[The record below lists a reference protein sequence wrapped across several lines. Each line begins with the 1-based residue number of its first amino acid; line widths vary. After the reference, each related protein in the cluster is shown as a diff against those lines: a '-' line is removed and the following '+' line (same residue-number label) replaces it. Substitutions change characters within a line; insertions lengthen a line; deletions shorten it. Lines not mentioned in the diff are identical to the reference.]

1 MCNELI
7 VDFPERSC
15 RCSYSMRPCGDRE
28 GNYLMRHYGD
38 HEGNNYDAVREGCSS
53 PRRHLALSRGC
64 TRSSDDNFDM
74 QSHRHGQPEMSNDET
89 KRGDHNNHRSR
100 TRSCHDSSSR
110 SRIHTSRSRSC
121 DPPLI
126 VGSRSLHFADTS
138 SLYIVTK
145 HHEEREDVSRHD
157 LWYTQTD
164 TDLMKLAVRSDVL
177 EVRDQMAAHGVS
189 IDSLLDEDDHTSEEA
204 INIVCLMGIES
215 RLTHSRALEVKS
227 CRARCVLAVL
237 EEQKRQKMMDLS
249 SSPTSTEPRWDTIA
263 LTSFSQTRDAA
274 MRARKLGKRHQQ
286 QCQCVLNSLR

>member
-64 TRSSDDNFDM
+64 TRSSDDNFHDM
-74 QSHRHGQPEMSNDET
+74 QSHRHGQPEMSND
-89 KRGDHNNHRSR
+89 
-100 TRSCHDSSSR
+100 SR

-215 RLTHSRALEVKS
+215 RLTQSRALEVKS